1 MRFDPLKGV
10 PNKREVLA
18 WGLYDLAN
26 QAFTLLI
33 ITLLFPIYFKKV
45 VVPADPNAPGANA
58 GDALWGYAGAGSLA
72 IVVLASPFVGALAD
86 QFGLK
91 KRILL
96 VTGVLCSAL
105 TVALA
110 VLGPGDVTLALAL
123 FVVANICYQLG
134 ENTLAG
140 FLPEIATQRNIGRVS
155 AIGWTMGYVGA
166 LALLLLVVG
175 LMFALGLKSE
185 SQWRP
190 FFVLAGLWFAL
201 GMIAPMLVLR
211 ETRPASRPRIAPGVV
226 VARLVQTVRQA
237 SHYRQLARF
246 LTAFFVYGLGVQT
259 IIYFAGI
266 IARDFGLQDTQL
278 VIFTLQITVT
288 AGISAVL
295 TGIYQDR
302 VGARNT
308 VIIFLG
314 VWIGTAIGLL
324 LLTLIPKDARESSQ
338 WLFWMVGNGVGLGL
352 GGIGASS
359 RAMVG
364 RFTPRHKTAEFFGL
378 WGMTYKSA
386 GVVGVLSFGQVKQS
400 LGDTASMVVLT
411 LFFVVGLAL
420 VTRVR
425 ETGGVRAAR
434 RSERNEAEPAD

>member
-45 VVPADPNAPGANA
+45 VVPTDPTAPGANS

-96 VTGVLCSAL
+96 VTGVLCAGL

-110 VLGPGDVTLALAL
+110 VLGPGDVTLALSL

-166 LALLLLVVG
+166 LALLLIVVG

-190 FFVLAGLWFAL
+190 FFLLAGAWFAL
-201 GMIAPMLVLR
+201 GMIAPMVVLR
-211 ETRPASRPRIAPGVV
+211 ETKPATRPRFAPGAV
-226 VARLVQTVRQA
+226 VARLVQTIRQA

-246 LTAFFVYGLGVQT
+246 LLAFFVYGLGVQT

-288 AGISAVL
+288 AGIAAIL
-295 TGIYQDR
+295 TGVYQDR
-302 VGARNT
+302 IGARST
-308 VIIFLG
+308 VMIFLG
-314 VWIGTAIGLL
+314 VWIVTALGLL
-324 LLTLIPKDARESSQ
+324 TLTLIPTDAR
-338 WLFWMVGNGVGLGL
+338 
-352 GGIGASS
+352 IA
-359 RAMVG
+359 
-364 RFTPRHKTAEFFGL
+364 
-378 WGMTYKSA
+378 
-386 GVVGVLSFGQVKQS
+386 
-400 LGDTASMVVLT
+400 
-411 LFFVVGLAL
+411 
-420 VTRVR
+420 
-425 ETGGVRAAR
+425 
-434 RSERNEAEPAD
+434 